1 MKLKDTYRNKNE
13 NNKEYAY
20 RVLKTNIINLNL
32 APGENIN
39 EVEISKILD
48 VSRTPVREAFVRLS
62 EEKLI
67 KVFPQKGSIVSKI
80 NLELV
85 EEAIFLRKLCEQK
98 LFIMVCEDEN
108 SDVLIS
114 QLEKNIAYQ
123 KIAANFDNDLYKF
136 FELDNRFHM
145 SIFEYYKKKNIWK
158 GIENLCT
165 HYDRLRLLDSFE
177 EMNFEEIIKQHKK
190 IIELFKQRDKDRVN
204 EVVSN
209 HLYNYKKNIKKF
221 MKNHPTFFE

>member
-1 MKLKDTYRNKNE
+1 MKLKDTYKNKNE

-32 APGENIN
+32 APGESIN

-98 LFIMVCEDEN
+98 LFSMVCEDEN
-108 SDVLIS
+108 PDVLIS
-114 QLEKNIAYQ
+114 QLEKNIEYQ

-136 FELDNRFHM
+136 FKLDNRFHM

-158 GIENLCT
+158 SIENLCT

-177 EMNFEEIIKQHKK
+177 EMNFEEIINQHKK
-190 IIELFKQRDKDRVN
+190 IIELFKQRDKNKVD

-221 MKNHPTFFE
+221 MEHHPTFFE